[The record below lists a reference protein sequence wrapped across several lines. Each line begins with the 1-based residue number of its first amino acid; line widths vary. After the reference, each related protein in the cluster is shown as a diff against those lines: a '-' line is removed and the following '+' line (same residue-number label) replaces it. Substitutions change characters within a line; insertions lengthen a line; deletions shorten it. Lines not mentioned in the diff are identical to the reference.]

1 MLEKVRGWLIHL
13 LGGYTGKETQRLL
26 SYYVSRNITLNDRA
40 ALFSRQY
47 EFWKARAVKA
57 EERVAKLEDRLSRAV
72 HLKTEE
78 RETMERLYISQAPM
92 QEVEE
97 WIKGRMARAMADT
110 ILNQVGLSCMRDVIR
125 MEYVWSCEAYLLPK
139 EE

>member
-13 LGGYTGKETQRLL
+13 LGGCTGKETHRLL
-26 SYYVSRNITLNDRA
+26 SYYVSRNIVLNDRA
-40 ALFSRQY
+40 VLFSRQY

-97 WIKGRMARAMADT
+97 WIKGRMARTMAET
-110 ILNQVGLSCMRDVIR
+110 ILNQVGLFCMRDVIR